1 MAVEKAIYSI
11 LENYP
16 QLNSANITFGVNQ
29 SIATQSTPYQQPQI
43 IFYKNSTDSYA
54 TKGTT
59 GPLSGRST
67 IDRATIKVEVLAES
81 ATTLASLVQNV
92 RGALDRR
99 AGTFGGCEV
108 QSIDYLNEDNSFEF
122 DDGLSNRGWY
132 QTNQYYAVRFVPSY
146 V

>member
-29 SIATQSTPYQQPQI
+29 SIAIQSTPYQQPQI

>member
-1 MAVEKAIYSI
+1 
-11 LENYP
+11 
-16 QLNSANITFGVNQ
+16 
-29 SIATQSTPYQQPQI
+29 
-43 IFYKNSTDSYA
+43 
-54 TKGTT
+54 
-59 GPLSGRST
+59 LSGRST